1 MNNTMCYELHK
12 LFNNMQ
18 RYTIET
24 ISEIP
29 FRNGIYIFFEKGEKY
44 GELDRI
50 VRVGTD
56 NGQNQ
61 LISRLKQHLVK
72 ENKDRSV
79 FRKNIGRA
87 ILSKTDNPLISYWNI
102 DFTTK
107 KNKELFYNEEKAEE
121 CKKIEKQISEF
132 MNEKLSFV
140 VFPIQTKEER
150 LRFEK
155 AIISSL
161 YNCADF
167 TASENWLGNYVPETR
182 GTRVKKARMWLSQG
196 LHAKPLTDREFAQ
209 LSSICQ

>member
-1 MNNTMCYELHK
+1 
-12 LFNNMQ
+12 MQ

-196 LHAKPLTDREFAQ
+196 LRAKPLTDREFAQ

>member
-1 MNNTMCYELHK
+1 
-12 LFNNMQ
+12 MQ
-18 RYTIET
+18 RYTMET
-24 ISEIP
+24 INEIP

-56 NGQNQ
+56 SGQNQ

-87 ILSKTDNPLISYWNI
+87 ILSKTNNPLIHYWNI

-107 KNKELFYNEEKAEE
+107 KNKELFYNEKKAEE

-140 VFPIQTKEER
+140 VFPIQTKEDR

-182 GTRVKKARMWLSQG
+182 GTHVKKARMWLSQG
-196 LHAKPLTDREFAQ
+196 LRAEPLTDDEYQTLLA
-209 LSSICQ
+209 ICQNKQ